1 MNKEEQ
7 KVDQSKITQSKVM
20 ESVVA
25 RGLSKELEGTVVSNK
40 MSKSIVVS
48 VKTHKKHAQYGKY
61 VQHTTKYMAH
71 DENED
76 CDIGDKVLIKESRPL
91 SKNKRWRLSKIV
103 KKVA

>member
-1 MNKEEQ
+1 MKKEEQ
-7 KVDQSKITQSKVM
+7 EIAQNKIVQSD
-20 ESVVA
+20 VV

-76 CDIGDKVLIKESRPL
+76 CDIGDKVLIKESR
-91 SKNKRWRLSKIV
+91 ICH
-103 KKVA
+103 